1 MAMAVDLS
9 ELVKQVSFAGRA
21 APSEVAAVWG
31 GLCEH
36 IAERLASG
44 VGVQLPG
51 LGCFAV
57 GPAFVLDAAR
67 FGGVSL
73 SAARGGLATPGAPS
87 QPVGFHAVAVRARV
101 RRVACTRLVRLL
113 LERVAGCV
121 SARDPLAL
129 DWGLGCLLYD
139 GRLRFAFSDAFLA
152 RCGLVPAPSRAP
164 SRLRASMNPGGQQ
177 AAAAEDALLAACRA
191 ADWRCTGT
199 LPRNAV
205 EALLRGPCSGC
216 VAGMEALTLLAL
228 LETCTLAGA
237 QCDYR
242 ALAQHLAARTAQP
255 ASSAAV
261 RSPPRQS
268 PSRAAAAP
276 VPAPVPRS
284 APPRPPTPLPLPND
298 AFLSRPAV
306 DALNRALLAARQQG
320 SLGRWEDSAA
330 AVTAKVGAQPVP
342 GFASRPA
349 TPWEAVGA
357 QGRRWLSEAKRA
369 EVAADAQRLRHVQT
383 ALQEEE
389 EQTVRVRAAQ
399 QAALRASLDEQ
410 VVTRVD
416 DRRRAASV
424 AAVHDAYFY
433 D

>member
-1 MAMAVDLS
+1 MAVDLG

-21 APSEVAAVWG
+21 PPSEVAAVWG

-67 FGGVSL
+67 FGGISL
-73 SAARGGLATPGAPS
+73 SAARGGLPTPGAPS
-87 QPVGFHAVAVRARV
+87 QPVGFHAVAMRARV

-113 LERVAGCV
+113 LEHVAGCV

-129 DWGLGCLLYD
+129 DWGIGCLLYD
-139 GRLRFAFSDAFLA
+139 GRLRFAFSDAFVA
-152 RCGLVPAPSRAP
+152 RCGLVPASSRAP
-164 SRLRASMNPGGQQ
+164 SRLLASLNPGSQQ

-199 LPRNAV
+199 LPRVAV
-205 EALLRGPCSGC
+205 EALLLRGPCSGC
-216 VAGMEALTLLAL
+216 VAGMDALTLLAL
-228 LETCTLAGA
+228 LESCTLAGA

-255 ASSAAV
+255 ALSVPV

-268 PSRAAAAP
+268 PSRLVAAP
-276 VPAPVPRS
+276 VPSPVPRS

-306 DALNRALLAARQQG
+306 DALNRALLAVRKQG
-320 SLGRWEDSAA
+320 SRGRWEDSAT
-330 AVTAKVGAQPVP
+330 AVTAKVGAQPYL

-369 EVAADAQRLRHVQT
+369 EVAADAQRLRHAQT

-389 EQTVRVRAAQ
+389 EQSMRVRTAQ

-410 VVTRVD
+410 VAMRVD

-424 AAVHDAYFY
+424 AAVHDAYYY